1 MFKSIFTLIRGRAH
15 DRVET
20 VVDDNAMTI
29 LRQQLRDCTQQVAV
43 ARKAVAIAVAQNKH
57 EATQTEKL
65 VRRIADLETR
75 TIAAMEQG
83 KEDLAREAAET
94 IAILEAERDASL
106 EAQKRFETEIA
117 RLKKSVRE
125 AEARLR
131 ELQRGQ
137 RLANATDKTQ
147 KMRDLAPANGLSSLK
162 EAEDT
167 LTRLRTRQ
175 QEIDATADAM
185 DDMMTENDPSTL
197 SERLA
202 EAGCGAPVKSSAD
215 DVLARLKKAAGKKS
229 KPEKDGKKAA

>member
-1 MFKSIFTLIRGRAH
+1 MFKLILTLFRGKAH
-15 DRVET
+15 DRVEA

-29 LRQQLRDCTQQVAV
+29 LRQQLRDCTHAV
-43 ARKAVAIAVAQNKH
+43 AAARRAVAIAIAQNKQ
-57 EATQTEKL
+57 EEVQCRKL
-65 VRRIADLETR
+65 VERIADLETR

-83 KEDLAREAAET
+83 KDDLAREAAET
-94 IAILEAERDASL
+94 IAILEAERDVSL
-106 EAQKRFETEIA
+106 EAQKRFENEIT

-147 KMRDLAPANGLSSLK
+147 RMREMAPASGLSTLK

-167 LTRLRTRQ
+167 LLRLRTRQ
-175 QEIDATADAM
+175 QEIDATAAAM
-185 DDMMTENDPSTL
+185 DDMSLESDPGSL
-197 SERLA
+197 AERLA
-202 EAGCGAPVKSSAD
+202 EAGCGAPLKSSAD
-215 DVLARLKKAAGKKS
+215 DVLARLKGGSPKKP